1 MELSEIIQGG
11 GLVLSGGVVMKLL
24 DWARSAWTARNQ
36 RTEITPDPLN
46 VKNEKKPVYVTVGE
60 FNTRLGKVE
69 QDIKDLRGDIQSS
82 NAAVLAK
89 LDENDQRSEER
100 ARQTHLRLDPFIREL
115 GAVHGKMDIIEKA
128 ALSATIGGK
137 K

>member
-1 MELSEIIQGG
+1 MDVDTIIQGG
-11 GLVLSGGVVMKLL
+11 GLVLSGGVVVKLL

-36 RTEITPDPLN
+36 RTEIAPDPLN
-46 VKNEKKPVYVTVGE
+46 VKNEKKPVFVTVGE

-100 ARQTHLRLDPFIREL
+100 ARQTHQRLDPFIREL

-128 ALSATIGGK
+128 ALSATMGGK